1 MRWLQRA
8 PTSRRAARSDEA
20 LAALKRRAEEAL
32 AADGVARTRLG
43 YDVLVK
49 LKVDELLLEERGM
62 GGHAGRDAA
71 PDAITLRVIGEE
83 IHHEGL

>member
-1 MRWLQRA
+1 VRWLPSA
-8 PTSRRAARSDEA
+8 PTSRRAALSDEA

-49 LKVDELLLEERGM
+49 LKMDELLLEERGM
-62 GGHAGRDAA
+62 GSHSGRDAA
-71 PDAITLRVIGEE
+71 PDAITLQVAGEE
-83 IHHEGL
+83 IDHEGL

>member
-1 MRWLQRA
+1 MWW
-8 PTSRRAARSDEA
+8 SKA
-20 LAALKRRAEEAL
+20 LRVL

-49 LKVDELLLEERGM
+49 LKMDELLLEDRGM

-71 PDAITLRVIGEE
+71 PDAITLQVAGEE
-83 IHHEGL
+83 IDHEGL